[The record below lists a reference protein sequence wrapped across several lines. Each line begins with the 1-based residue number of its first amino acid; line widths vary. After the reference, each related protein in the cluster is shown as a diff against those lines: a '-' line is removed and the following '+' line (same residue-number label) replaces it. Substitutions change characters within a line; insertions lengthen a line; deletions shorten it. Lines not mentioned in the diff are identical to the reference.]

1 MYQNEQKLTDHNIDR
16 MIKAKFNHHK
26 QLKIIPSNKSGWA
39 CVPTRPVKL
48 RSNTETF
55 AIGSCLVANN
65 SKFTQQYSK
74 IKSSDNLTFVIPAD
88 LGMPSGTVGKFV
100 YDKSCKGL
108 RLVSVSS
115 AEQAS
120 TVASAISQS
129 AAACPVHYAPAMA
142 ANNQQDSKSL
152 STKKKLG
159 TCQKKFGLNWEM
171 DGALCYKKCRDGYAG
186 AGPVCWSKCPHGFT
200 EFASF
205 CQKPEP
211 YGRGTGHFTKHAC
224 EHHGHHCEKNGL
236 LYYPKCRDSFH
247 NVGCCIC
254 SPNCPDGMS
263 DTGTGCTRH
272 SYGRGVGKTPMSG
285 KEIALITGL
294 AVADVVVTA
303 GLVTLTMGVATGP
316 ALAMDAAI
324 DGSVLA
330 GVGLEE
336 GAAVGM
342 GAAEA
347 EGSMVAGSMEAESM
361 YTLSLPA
368 TAGNMDVGMA
378 VANVGEEGFEVIGED
393 EAFWNV
399 EVEAFEEEYGV
410 EAEGNEITIEGD
422 DEVTGGDTA
431 DIDMS
436 EDDDELDTGDFY
448 GDGDEEVDASGADG
462 DGDTADTEELYGEG
476 DKVTE
481 DDDSDLYGN

>member
-1 MYQNEQKLTDHNIDR
+1 M
-16 MIKAKFNHHK
+16 
-26 QLKIIPSNKSGWA
+26 
-39 CVPTRPVKL
+39 
-48 RSNTETF
+48 
-55 AIGSCLVANN
+55 
-65 SKFTQQYSK
+65 
-74 IKSSDNLTFVIPAD
+74 
-88 LGMPSGTVGKFV
+88 
-100 YDKSCKGL
+100 
-108 RLVSVSS
+108 
-115 AEQAS
+115 
-120 TVASAISQS
+120 
-129 AAACPVHYAPAMA
+129 
-142 ANNQQDSKSL
+142 
-152 STKKKLG
+152 
-159 TCQKKFGLNWEM
+159 
-171 DGALCYKKCRDGYAG
+171 
-186 AGPVCWSKCPHGFT
+186 
-200 EFASF
+200 
-205 CQKPEP
+205 
-211 YGRGTGHFTKHAC
+211 
-224 EHHGHHCEKNGL
+224 
-236 LYYPKCRDSFH
+236 
-247 NVGCCIC
+247 
-254 SPNCPDGMS
+254 
-263 DTGTGCTRH
+263 
-272 SYGRGVGKTPMSG
+272 
-285 KEIALITGL
+285 
-294 AVADVVVTA
+294 
-303 GLVTLTMGVATGP
+303 
-316 ALAMDAAI
+316 
-324 DGSVLA
+324 
-330 GVGLEE
+330 

-481 DDDSDLYGN
+481 NDDSDLYGN